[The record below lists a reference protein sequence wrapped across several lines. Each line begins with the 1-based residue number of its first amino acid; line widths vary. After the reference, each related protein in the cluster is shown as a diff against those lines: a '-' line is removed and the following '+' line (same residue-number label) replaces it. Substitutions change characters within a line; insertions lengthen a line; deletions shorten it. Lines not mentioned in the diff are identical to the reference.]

1 MLKDLPFKII
11 IGRPER
17 ITTTND
23 ANTYT
28 EEEMMNSISRK
39 LVWQPVLLLRRLI
52 LLAAS
57 IFIVVPILK
66 LYPVGIL
73 LVLYDFHDYMVKPF
87 TDQTLN
93 VFQMVSYG
101 LLFVLVLINSFWAFS
116 NNLDLTS
123 PDNPTFHTLGQFLLY
138 FELFI
143 LLFPANVLIGWF
155 F

>member
-1 MLKDLPFKII
+1 
-11 IGRPER
+11 
-17 ITTTND
+17 
-23 ANTYT
+23 
-28 EEEMMNSISRK
+28 MMNSISRK

-116 NNLDLTS
+116 NNLVQ
-123 PDNPTFHTLGQFLLY
+123 P
-138 FELFI
+138 LF
-143 LLFPANVLIGWF
+143 
-155 F
+155 